1 LLTNSTTKIKVIFY
15 GIIDE
20 LFIFVRKLQKALG
33 LPIKYQ
39 RETSSSEIKICIF
52 GRIDDELVI
61 FVGKL

>member
-1 LLTNSTTKIKVIFY
+1 MLTNSTTKIKVIFY

-52 GRIDDELVI
+52 RRIDDELVI